1 MSSGR
6 RIRHIAVKAGIDPD
20 EALALLRAAGLP
32 YSSPQDQVSRGR
44 FNVVSG
50 VLGLEVREEYLPTE
64 APPQPDP
71 VPTNSPVQVPNG
83 FSATSRKQAKGDR
96 AATRPRPRPSIDME
110 RVGRHVEDISYLT
123 KQVVLDIH
131 SELVK
136 DFRDSNDPIEP
147 PGLRDDGALLESALS
162 RPRTS
167 LGSAVKYPTI
177 EMASAALLHSIVQ
190 DHPFCNGNKR
200 TGIVALLVFL
210 DLNGFV
216 LTASQEELFEYVLKL
231 ASHNVVKT
239 ESTSTLSDS
248 EALEASRWIQK
259 NSRKLNK
266 QEKCMPWR
274 KLEPILLFYDCT
286 VEQRHG
292 NKLKIRR
299 GSLTSISGARNSGAE
314 IDQKDIARIRSDL
327 ELDEEHGIDSE
338 IFYTRGGKIPEFINK
353 YRQLLTKLAR
363 F

>member
-6 RIRHIAVKAGIDPD
+6 RIRHLAKKAGLDPH
-20 EALALLRAAGLP
+20 EALELIRAAGLP
-32 YSSPQDQVSRGR
+32 YDSPQNQVSRGR
-44 FNVVSG
+44 LNAVSAA
-50 VLGLEVREEYLPTE
+50 LGLEAPGKYQAPE
-64 APPQPDP
+64 ALPQPDP
-71 VPTNSPVQVPNG
+71 ELSISPPQVVNGSSAAAPKGRKDPNR
-83 FSATSRKQAKGDR
+83 SQ
-96 AATRPRPRPSIDME
+96 PRPRIDLE
-110 RVGRHVEDISYLT
+110 TIGRPVQDISYLT
-123 KQVVLDIH
+123 KQVLLDIH
-131 SELVK
+131 WKLVE
-136 DFRDSNDPIEP
+136 DFHGSNDPLEP

-167 LGSAVKYPTI
+167 LGPVVKYPSI
-177 EMASAALLHSIVQ
+177 EMAAAALLHSIVQ

-216 LTASQEELFEYVLKL
+216 LMASQEELFDYVLNL

-239 ESTSTLSDS
+239 RSTSMLSDS
-248 EALEASRWIQK
+248 EALEASRWIQR

-274 KLEPILLFYDCT
+274 KLEPILSFYGCT
-286 VEQRHG
+286 VEQGQG

-299 GSLTSISGARNSGAE
+299 NSLTSISGARNSGAE
-314 IDQKDIARIRSDL
+314 IDQKDIAHIRSEL
-327 ELDEEHGIDSE
+327 ELDEAHGIDSE
-338 IFYTRGGKIPEFINK
+338 IFYTRGEKIPDFINK
-353 YRQLLTKLAR
+353 YRQLLTKLAK